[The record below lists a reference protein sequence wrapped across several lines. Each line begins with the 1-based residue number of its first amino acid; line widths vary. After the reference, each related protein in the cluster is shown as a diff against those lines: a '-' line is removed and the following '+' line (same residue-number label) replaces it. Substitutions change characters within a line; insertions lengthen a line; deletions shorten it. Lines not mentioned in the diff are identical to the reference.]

1 MKEKIAIIGLG
12 YVGLPLAVALGEKF
26 QDVVG
31 FDINES
37 RVSELRRG
45 RDRNLEIPEARL
57 KNSNIEFTSKEER
70 LKDRTFFIVT
80 VPTPIDQSKRPDL
93 SILKSATEIV
103 GRNLSPGS
111 VIVYESTV
119 YPGVT
124 EEFCGPILEET
135 SGLKR
140 GRDFKLGYSP
150 ERINPSDRKHTL
162 EKVVKVIAAED
173 EESLERIKV
182 VYGSVIEAG
191 LHIAPSIPVAEA
203 AKVIENVQRDLNIAL
218 MNELAIIF
226 DRMGLRTA
234 DVLAAAK
241 TKWNFI
247 PFTPGLVGGHCIGV
261 DPYYL
266 TAKAESLGYHP
277 EVILSGR
284 RINASMG
291 VFIAQKTIKL
301 LIDADNI
308 SIKQARVGILG
319 LTFKENIPD
328 LRNSRVPDIADEL
341 RSFGIEPLI
350 HDPLAYPEEA
360 KIKYGITLAKWEELQ
375 QLDAMIIAVAHKY
388 YSEMPL
394 EKLLS
399 PLRKGGVI
407 VDVKSILQPNQIP
420 DGYRYWSL

>member
-1 MKEKIAIIGLG
+1 M
-12 YVGLPLAVALGEKF
+12 
-26 QDVVG
+26 
-31 FDINES
+31 
-37 RVSELRRG
+37 
-45 RDRNLEIPEARL
+45 
-57 KNSNIEFTSKEER
+57 
-70 LKDRTFFIVT
+70 
-80 VPTPIDQSKRPDL
+80 
-93 SILKSATEIV
+93 
-103 GRNLSPGS
+103 
-111 VIVYESTV
+111 
-119 YPGVT
+119 
-124 EEFCGPILEET
+124 
-135 SGLKR
+135 
-140 GRDFKLGYSP
+140 
-150 ERINPSDRKHTL
+150 
-162 EKVVKVIAAED
+162 IAAED

-284 RINASMG
+284 RINDSMG